1 MAKKTTKDIVKETLP
16 DMEIVDSSSKP
27 TPDAV
32 RQAAKPGASMDK
44 LREKYLG
51 PASRE
56 AAAAADSVADDASD
70 VEVKQVR
77 PKKTPADPVDDPGQR
92 TVIIS
97 RKKGIIGFQ
106 G

>member
-1 MAKKTTKDIVKETLP
+1 MTKKTTKDIVKESLP

-27 TPDAV
+27 TPDTV
-32 RQAAKPGASMDK
+32 RQAVKPGASMDK

-51 PASRE
+51 SAAPE
-56 AAAAADSVADDASD
+56 AAAADSAAADESD

-92 TVIIS
+92 AVIIS
-97 RKKGIIGFQ
+97 KKKGIIGFQ

>member
-1 MAKKTTKDIVKETLP
+1 MAKKTTKDIVKEILP

-27 TPDAV
+27 TPGAV
-32 RQAAKPGASMDK
+32 RQAAKPGAPMDK

-51 PASRE
+51 PASHE
-56 AAAAADSVADDASD
+56 AAADSVADDESD

-77 PKKTPADPVDDPGQR
+77 PKKTPADPADDPGQR